1 MIGRTR
7 TSSASRTPEPPTT
20 PPASSQITD
29 PDGVPQVPYDWSA
42 PPPISVFSQ
51 KPVASILLP
60 LPSFIADVLVRA
72 NSNLIRPSY
81 YFHQAQSGWSTL
93 GGMPGFGAFSVGHR
107 CSRRA
112 ETWRA
117 LLKCGST
124 TGYVLSLDLCLNCFI
139 SIFSIV

>member
-7 TSSASRTPEPPTT
+7 TSSASRTPEPPTSHQHLVKSRT
-20 PPASSQITD
+20 LMGCHKSPTTGLRHPR
-29 PDGVPQVPYDWSA
+29 
-42 PPPISVFSQ
+42 SVFSQ

-81 YFHQAQSGWSTL
+81 YFHQVQSGWSTL

-124 TGYVLSLDLCLNCFI
+124 TGYVLSLDLCLN
-139 SIFSIV
+139 